1 MRDPFKKPLA
11 KIPRTTAVLLF
22 VFLAGLFGLRG
33 SVSADPAKDEAG
45 RHSGEAYSVQLNAY
59 ADKENAEKFVRLL
72 EKKGYHPYVAAIKKD
87 RVWYKALMGPYPT
100 KAKAMQVVR
109 ELEQKDQLKAIVV
122 PAVYPAKDRVV
133 PAKEAAKPTHRKKTS
148 KEKTAAVKTAVAPA
162 PDAVENN
169 GAGTE
174 PAAQYDSID
183 VVVSLFLS
191 WVKSWQGKNVETY
204 LSFYSGDFQH
214 RFQSI
219 GEWQGSRRKALAQAG
234 DIKIE
239 FSDMQIVQGKDS
251 IEISFLQKYKSD
263 RVADTGR
270 KTLVWKK
277 DGDSWK
283 IVQETWKAV

>member
-1 MRDPFKKPLA
+1 M
-11 KIPRTTAVLLF
+11 IVLLF
-22 VFLAGLFGLRG
+22 VSLAGLFGLRG
-33 SVSADPAKDEAG
+33 SSADPAKSEG
-45 RHSGEAYSVQLNAY
+45 NRRSGEAYSVQLNAY
-59 ADKENAEKFVRLL
+59 ADQENAKKFVRLL

-87 RVWYKALMGPYPT
+87 RVWYKALLGPYPT

-109 ELEQKDQLKAIVV
+109 ELEQKDKLKAIVV
-122 PAVYPAKDRVV
+122 PAVYPSKEPGG
-133 PAKEAAKPTHRKKTS
+133 PAGETALPRKKPS
-148 KEKTAAVKTAVAPA
+148 KKNTAVKTAVPPAPA
-162 PDAVENN
+162 EAENRDAK
-169 GAGTE
+169 AE

-183 VVVSLFLS
+183 VVVSLFLA

-204 LSFYSGDFQH
+204 LAFYSGDFQH

-219 GEWQGSRRKALAQAG
+219 KQWRGSRRKALAQAG

-239 FSDMQIVQGKDS
+239 FSDIQIVQGHDS
-251 IEISFLQKYKSD
+251 VEISFLQKYKSD

-283 IVQETWKAV
+283 IVQETWQAA